1 MQSGQRKV
9 DLCFVRTIY
18 NSDGFL
24 ENDFMGPVGS
34 YEIHVTY
41 GAPKEINYYLKLVR
55 PFSNQIWA
63 CFFVSLVTI
72 YLSLILT
79 NKIYAAW
86 TNSTMNETP
95 YQSKRDDYRYH
106 SPIIM

>member
-9 DLCFVRTIY
+9 DLCFVRNFY

-34 YEIHVTY
+34 YDFHVIY
-41 GAPKEINYYLKLVR
+41 GAPKKINNYLKLVR
-55 PFSNQIWA
+55 PFNNQIWA
-63 CFFVSLVTI
+63 SFFVSLVTI
-72 YLSLILT
+72 YVSLILT

-86 TNSTMNETP
+86 SNSAMIETP
-95 YQSKRDDYRYH
+95 YQSKREDFR
-106 SPIIM
+106 